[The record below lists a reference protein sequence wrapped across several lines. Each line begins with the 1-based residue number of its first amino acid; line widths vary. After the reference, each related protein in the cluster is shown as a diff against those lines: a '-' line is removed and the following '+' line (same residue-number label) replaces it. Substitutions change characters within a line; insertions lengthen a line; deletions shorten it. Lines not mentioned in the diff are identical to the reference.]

1 MQFSTVRSKE
11 KDYDIYLKSVKLV
24 HSQQVHEKSFPS
36 ILKWKKPISS
46 YFEPDKHCCSNLER
60 EKSGSLLFG
69 DQKMWFKTVSSKE
82 KDYDIY
88 LKSEK
93 LVHSQQEHEKNVSQ
107 LFGSGKN
114 WFLAISS
121 LTNTVTAIWREK
133 KVDPCYLETKKCS
146 FTTVRSKEKD
156 YDIYLK
162 SEKLIHSQQEHE
174 KKCFPTIWKWKK
186 LVPSYFEPNKHCCS
200 YLEREKSESL
210 LFGNQKCSS
219 QLLGARKKIM
229 TSL

>member
-1 MQFSTVRSKE
+1 MQFTTVR
-11 KDYDIYLKSVKLV
+11 
-24 HSQQVHEKSFPS
+24 
-36 ILKWKKPISS
+36 
-46 YFEPDKHCCSNLER
+46 
-60 EKSGSLLFG
+60 
-69 DQKMWFKTVSSKE
+69 SKE

-121 LTNTVTAIWREK
+121 LTHTVKTIWREK

-146 FTTVRSKEKD
+146 
-156 YDIYLK
+156 
-162 SEKLIHSQQEHE
+162 
-174 KKCFPTIWKWKK
+174 
-186 LVPSYFEPNKHCCS
+186 
-200 YLEREKSESL
+200 
-210 LFGNQKCSS
+210 S

-229 TSL
+229 ISI